1 MVEAKIKKSKLNVN
15 YCENFVSS
23 EKAGAVNIFIGTVRN
38 KTHGKSVKY
47 LFYESYGKMAILEI
61 EKIAN
66 YAQKKW
72 QLENVVIHHRVGK
85 VRLGEI
91 TVVIAVS
98 SSHRKESFEGCRYII
113 DTLKKT
119 VPIWKKEVYEGGDE
133 WTYPNP

>member
-1 MVEAKIKKSKLNVN
+1 MIEIKVKKAKLNVS
-15 YCENFVSS
+15 YCVNFVSS
-23 EKAGAVNIFIGTVRN
+23 EKVGAINTFIGTVRN
-38 KTHGKSVKY
+38 KTKGKSVKY
-47 LFYESYGKMAILEI
+47 LYYESYGKMAILEMN
-61 EKIAN
+61 KIAN

-72 QLENVVIHHRVGK
+72 QLEHVVIHHRIGK
-85 VRLGEI
+85 VILGEI

-119 VPIWKKEVYEGGDE
+119 VPIWKKEVYEAGDE